1 MIRTSDF
8 VLRDSVCRPGNI
20 LGAVLLILPLAF
32 PLRGF
37 AQHSAAP
44 LKRHS
49 VFFPRER
56 MEKVRAN
63 LSRYPSVETFR
74 KGVVESAGRWMSLS
88 DDELWGLMFGPRITR
103 SWMVWSN
110 GQCPACKKDVA
121 MYTWGI
127 DAFAHPW
134 KVRCPHCAEFFP
146 KNDFAAFHRS
156 GLDARG
162 IYDPAKADRSLLVNA
177 EHPDPKDPLHLFG
190 VDDGEGYVEGGKRWR
205 FIGAYLVYGQ
215 FKQLVLGGIRI
226 LAAAH
231 VLTGDPAYAHKAG
244 VLLDRVADLY
254 PSFDYAKQGLVYEA
268 GPYHGYVSVWH
279 DAAVE
284 TRELVL
290 AYDQVFE
297 ALREDQ
303 GLRDFLAAK
312 AKAHGLEN
320 PKTAFADVQRNIE
333 GGILRDTLG
342 NWLKIR
348 TNFPGG
354 ECLVALIHTVL
365 GWPENRAEVERQ
377 IDVILKP
384 ATAVDGVTGE
394 KGLANYS
401 GYVIMRLAEF
411 LEEYARMEPGFLD
424 RLLERHP
431 DLRKTWRFHVDTMC
445 LDRFYPLSGDTGFL
459 AQPTDRYAGA
469 AFAKPEAG
477 PPTSAHGPLLAP
489 SMFTFFRRF
498 AAATGDPAYVQV
510 LYRANG
516 DTVEGLPHDPWV
528 DDPEA
533 FRKEVADVIAKH
545 GPRPRPGSVNLTQ
558 WRLAILR
565 SGEGAPARAAWLDYD
580 AGGAHG
586 QADGMNLGLFA
597 RGLDLLADFGYPQVQ
612 FGGWTSPKGL
622 WYKKTAAHNTVVV
635 DGRDQPDGA
644 GTSALWGEGSGI
656 HVIRAS
662 APGLGGGTRYE
673 RTVAL
678 VDASDADFYV
688 VDVFRVAGGRD
699 HAKLLHAGLGTAA
712 AAGVKLEPAEGG
724 FPADVFVRG
733 FRSDPAPAPGWSV
746 TWDVEDRHG
755 ILKPGEKVRVRWT
768 DLTTGARAMLGETWV
783 VPEPGWK
790 PVEAWIPLVVT
801 RRSASAPAGAAADK
815 PAETAPLES
824 TFAGVLDVYGE
835 KSAGASVLRL
845 PLQGPDGAPRPDGD
859 VAIEVSL
866 ADGRKDLIVLG
877 DSEAGA
883 GIRVQPEWELKLDGE
898 FGFARKAADGK
909 VERAAIGKGRS
920 LEVGPAKKEFD
931 VVRDFESW

>member
-1 MIRTSDF
+1 MK
-8 VLRDSVCRPGNI
+8 V
-20 LGAVLLILPLAF
+20 
-32 PLRGF
+32 
-37 AQHSAAP
+37 
-44 LKRHS
+44 HS

-63 LSRYPSVETFR
+63 LAKYPSVETFR
-74 KGVVESAGRWMSLS
+74 KGVVESAQRWMTRS
-88 DDELWGLMFGPRITR
+88 DDELWDLMFGPRITR

-110 GQCPACKKDVA
+110 GRCPACKKDVA
-121 MYTWGI
+121 MYTWEI
-127 DAFAHPW
+127 DAFARPW
-134 KVRCPHCAEFFP
+134 KLKCPHCAELFP

-162 IYDPAKADRSLLVNA
+162 IFDPAKADRSLLFNT
-177 EHPDPKDPLHLFG
+177 EHPDPKDPLRLFG
-190 VDDGEGYVEGGKRWR
+190 VDDGEGYVEGGNRWR
-205 FIGAYLVYGQ
+205 FIGAYLIYGQ

-226 LAAAH
+226 LAVAH

-244 VLLDRVADLY
+244 VLLDRVADVY

-297 ALREDQ
+297 ALRGDP
-303 GLRDFLAAK
+303 GLVDFLAAK
-312 AKAHGLEN
+312 AKGHGLEN
-320 PKTAFADVQRNIE
+320 PKASFADVQRNIE
-333 GGILRDTLG
+333 GGILRDPLG

-365 GWPENRAEVERQ
+365 GWPENRAEVEKE
-377 IDVILKP
+377 IDAILTP

-394 KGLANYS
+394 KGVANYS
-401 GYVIMRLAEF
+401 AYVIMRLAEF
-411 LEEYARMEPGFLD
+411 LEEYARMEPGFLE
-424 RLLERHP
+424 RLLDRHP
-431 DLRKTWRFHVDTMC
+431 NLKKTWRFHVDTMC

-469 AFAKPEAG
+469 AFAIPEAG
-477 PPTSAHGPLLAP
+477 PPTSAHTPLLAV
-489 SMFTFFRRF
+489 SMFTFFRRLF
-498 AAATGDPAYVQV
+498 AATGDPAYVQV

-528 DDPEA
+528 DDPES
-533 FRKEVADVIAKH
+533 FRKEVAEVIAKH
-545 GPRPRPGSVNLTQ
+545 GPRPRPGSVDFRQ
-558 WRLAILR
+558 WHLAILR
-565 SGEGAPARAAWLDYD
+565 SGTGADARAAWLDYD
-580 AGGAHG
+580 AGGTHG

-597 RGLDLLADFGYPQVQ
+597 RGLDLLTDFGYPQVQ
-612 FGGWTSPKGL
+612 FGGWTAPKGL

-644 GTSALWGEGSGI
+644 GMTTLWGPPSPGADAPELPPSLPGELRGTSRGTRGSSVSPI
-656 HVIRAS
+656 RVIRAS

-678 VDASDADFYV
+678 VDVSDADFYV
-688 VDVFRVAGGRD
+688 VDVFRVAGGAD

-712 AAGVKLEPAEGG
+712 SAGLKLEPAEGG
-724 FPADVFVRG
+724 FPPDVFFRG
-733 FRSDPAPAPGWSV
+733 FRADPAPAPGWSV

-768 DLTTGARAMLGETWV
+768 DLTAGARAMLGEAWV
-783 VPEPGWK
+783 VPEPRWQT
-790 PVEAWIPLVVT
+790 VEGWIPLVVT
-801 RRSASAPAGAAADK
+801 RRSSEK
-815 PAETAPLES
+815 PPLES

-835 KSAGASVLRL
+835 KPAVASVRRL
-845 PLQGPDGAPRPDGD
+845 PLQGTDGAPRPDGD
-859 VAIEVSL
+859 VTIEVTL
-866 ADGRKDLIVLG
+866 AGGRKDLIVLA
-877 DSEAGA
+877 DPEAGA
-883 GIRVQPEWELKLDGE
+883 GVRVQPEWEWKLDGE

-909 VERAAIGKGRS
+909 IERAALGKGRGLKVGTIS
-920 LEVGPAKKEFD
+920 RNFDTAVEFEVIEGEKA
-931 VVRDFESW
+931 R